1 MLCLADSNKSLTKIL
16 TENALEYLAFGKD
29 FIMDRLTDS
38 NFWSSEDIVK
48 ASFQYAESRQKITYG
63 VNLNENL
70 KKNL

>member
-16 TENALEYLAFGKD
+16 TENALEYLAFGKG

-38 NFWSSEDIVK
+38 NFWSSEDIVR
-48 ASFQYAESRQKITYG
+48 ARFQYAESRQKITYG

-70 KKNL
+70 KNNL

>member
-1 MLCLADSNKSLTKIL
+1 
-16 TENALEYLAFGKD
+16 
-29 FIMDRLTDS
+29 MDRLTGS

-48 ASFQYAESRQKITYG
+48 ARFQYAESRQKITYG